1 LPATVAGWKPAFP
14 ARILL
19 FDEIL
24 MKNVILLLG
33 FLAVFQFGML
43 GPALSV
49 YASAEAGHA
58 AGDAGDPSEKLNPI
72 KFDTDTALWTGVVFL
87 VVVMV
92 LGKFAFKPIAL
103 ALDQREQAVA
113 DNIASAEK
121 ANVDAR
127 ELLEQYRQKL
137 ADAHVEVKEILDAG
151 KKEAEAASAAI
162 LEKAR
167 QAAENERIRATKE
180 IEAATTGAL
189 QELAE
194 KSATLAT
201 TLAGKIIKTKIDA
214 SAHQDLITNAIQNFQ
229 TTDGR
234 RQTAV

>member
-1 LPATVAGWKPAFP
+1 MRNA
-14 ARILL
+14 ILL
-19 FDEIL
+19 
-24 MKNVILLLG
+24 VG
-33 FLAVFQFGML
+33 FLVALHVGVPGQSGMFGL
-43 GPALSV
+43 ASV
-49 YASAEAGHA
+49 AYAAEGGEGDTSA
-58 AGDAGDPSEKLNPI
+58 KLNPVKI
-72 KFDTDTALWTGVVFL
+72 QIDTAIWTAVVFVLL
-87 VVVMV
+87 VTI

-151 KKEAEAASAAI
+151 KKEAEAASATI

-167 QAAENERIRATKE
+167 QAAESERLRATKE

-214 SAHQDLITNAIQNFQ
+214 SAHQDLITNAIQKFK
-229 TTDGR
+229 
-234 RQTAV
+234 

>member
-1 LPATVAGWKPAFP
+1 
-14 ARILL
+14 
-19 FDEIL
+19 
-24 MKNVILLLG
+24 MKNVILLFA
-33 FLAVFQFGML
+33 FLAVLLFGVI
-43 GPALSV
+43 GPFEQAV
-49 YASAEAGHA
+49 FA
-58 AGDAGDPSEKLNPI
+58 AGGAEHGGDPLNPI
-72 KFDTDTALWTGVVFL
+72 TWDRDTAIFTAVVFL
-87 VVVMV
+87 LWVAI

-103 ALDQREQAVA
+103 ALDKREQAVA

-151 KKEAEAASAAI
+151 KKEAEAASATI

-167 QAAENERIRATKE
+167 QAAESERLRATKE

-214 SAHQDLITNAIQNFQ
+214 SAHQDLITNAIQGFK
-229 TTDGR
+229 
-234 RQTAV
+234 

>member
-1 LPATVAGWKPAFP
+1 
-14 ARILL
+14 
-19 FDEIL
+19 
-24 MKNVILLLG
+24 MKNVILLLA
-33 FLAVFQFGML
+33 FLAVLLFGML
-43 GPALSV
+43 GPFEQAA
-49 YASAEAGHA
+49 YA
-58 AGDAGDPSEKLNPI
+58 AGGGGDLSEKLNPI
-72 KFDTDTALWTGVVFL
+72 KFQMDTAIWTAVVFVVL
-87 VVVMV
+87 VVI

-103 ALDQREQAVA
+103 ALDKREQAVA

-151 KKEAEAASAAI
+151 KKEAEAASATI

-167 QAAENERIRATKE
+167 QAAESERLRATKE

-214 SAHQDLITNAIQNFQ
+214 SAHQDLITNAIQGFS
-229 TTDGR
+229 
-234 RQTAV
+234 VK

>member
-1 LPATVAGWKPAFP
+1 M
-14 ARILL
+14 I
-19 FDEIL
+19 
-24 MKNVILLLG
+24 MKNLILSLG
-33 FLAVFQFGML
+33 FLAAFIGMPDLFGMF
-43 GPALSV
+43 GPVPVDVFTKPV
-49 YASAEAGHA
+49 YAAGGAHSN
-58 AGDAGDPSEKLNPI
+58 DGDPSEKLNPI
-72 KFDTDTALWTGVVFL
+72 SFDRDTALFTAIVFL
-87 VVVMV
+87 IWVGL
-92 LGKFAFKPIAL
+92 LGKFAFKPIAQ

-121 ANVDAR
+121 ANLGAR
-127 ELLEQYRQKL
+127 ELLEQYHQKL

-151 KKEAEAASAAI
+151 KKEAEAAALTI
-162 LEKAR
+162 LEKAK
-167 QAAENERIRATKE
+167 QSAESERLRATKE

-214 SAHQDLITNAIQNFQ
+214 SAHQDLINNAIQDFGQ
-229 TTDGR
+229 TTDNR